1 MKLDELTK
9 KLQEQKIKQDEVKK
23 KYKAKDKVKKLTLA
37 ERIERIEEILGIE

>member
-9 KLQEQKIKQDEVKK
+9 KLQEQKIKQDEVKAK
-23 KYKAKDKVKKLTLA
+23 FKAKDKVKKLTLA